1 MEMPDYAS
9 YDGLGLAELVAKKG
23 VTPKELVEAA
33 IARIEALN
41 PTLNAV
47 VYKGYDDARRDA
59 VGDLP
64 DGPFRGVPFLI
75 KDLGMPVAGWPRSCG
90 SKFARGLVD
99 AEDGGL
105 TRRYR
110 QSGVVL
116 VGKTNT
122 PEYGITGTTESAAL
136 GPCRNPWNPAHIAGG
151 SSGGAASAVA
161 AGIVPLAHASDGL
174 GSIRIPAACCGLVG
188 LKVTRDRN
196 PNLPD
201 GYDYAL
207 GNVVDHVVSRT
218 VRDSAAMLD
227 ATGYPEPG
235 SPYAPPSKDRPYLEE
250 VQASPGRLRI
260 AWSSE
265 TPAGRPIDP
274 EIQAALER
282 TAALLK
288 GLGHEVVEKGLGI
301 DYRALFASRGPAA
314 AANFAAGM
322 ARLIEVIGHEP
333 EEDELEPLTWASL
346 KAGRR
351 QTGADVMRSLQETR
365 MLARQVVAFFDDV
378 DVYLTPVLGTPV
390 PQIGHIDPVNLE
402 PREVNRRQAR
412 AFPFTPPFN
421 FSGQPSMSLPI
432 EVDSNG
438 LPIGMMFTG
447 RYGDEATLFRLA
459 GQLEKEAPWKDRRPQ
474 VWG

>member
-1 MEMPDYAS
+1 MEMPDYAD
-9 YDGLGLAELVAKKG
+9 YDGLGLAELVRKRA
-23 VTPKELVEAA
+23 VTPTELVEAA
-33 IARIEALN
+33 IERIEQHN

-47 VYKGYDDARRDA
+47 VYKGYDDARA
-59 VGDLP
+59 WAKGELP

-75 KDLGMPVAGWPRSCG
+75 KDLGMPVAGWPRSHG
-90 SKFARGLVD
+90 SKFARSLVD
-99 AEDGGL
+99 SEDGGL

-110 QSGVVL
+110 QAGVVPI
-116 VGKTNT
+116 GKTNT

-136 GPCRNPWNPAHIAGG
+136 GPCRNPWNPNHIAGG

-196 PNLPD
+196 PNMPD
-201 GYDYAL
+201 GFDYAL
-207 GNVVDHVVSRT
+207 GNVVDHVVTRT

-235 SPYAPPSKDRPYLEE
+235 SPYPPPPKERPYVEE
-250 VQASPGRLRI
+250 IAKSPGRLRI

-265 TPAGRPIDP
+265 TPSGRPIEP

-288 GLGHEVVEKGLGI
+288 GLGHEVIEKGLGI

-322 ARLIEVIGHEP
+322 ARLIELVGHEP
-333 EEDELEPLTWASL
+333 EPDELEPLTWASL

-365 MLARQVVAFFDDV
+365 MLNRQTLAFFEDV
-378 DVYLTPVLGTPV
+378 DVYLTPVLGTLV
-390 PQIGHIDPVNLE
+390 PEIGFIDPVNLE
-402 PREVNRRQAR
+402 PREVNRRQGR

-421 FSGQPSMSLPI
+421 FSGQPSMSLPL
-432 EVDSNG
+432 ETDANG
-438 LPIGMMFTG
+438 LPIGMMFTA
-447 RYGDEATLFRLA
+447 RYADEATLFRLA
-459 GQLEKEAPWKDRRPQ
+459 AQL
-474 VWG
+474 